1 MERVYGESM
10 RTVLLLRLCGVGV
23 ALVLLLPLLFLVAR
37 LLAWST
43 WAAWLG
49 AASTDA
55 PVVAFATLFVSVQF
69 GIAAARHWALEG
81 EEDWLWRRPQL
92 GLCASWRRFHRTP
105 LPRGRHLACLG
116 ASCVPVS

>member
-49 AASTDA
+49 AALTDA

-81 EEDWLWRRPQL
+81 EEDWLWRRPWL
-92 GLCASWRRFHRTP
+92 GLCAS
-105 LPRGRHLACLG
+105 
-116 ASCVPVS
+116 

>member
-55 PVVAFATLFVSVQF
+55 PVVAFATLFVSVQL
-69 GIAAARHWALEG
+69 GIAAARHWALES
-81 EEDWLWRRPQL
+81 EDDWRWRRP
-92 GLCASWRRFHRTP
+92 
-105 LPRGRHLACLG
+105 
-116 ASCVPVS
+116 